1 MHFLVL
7 FLFLNLAHAH
17 QNSLTGT
24 GHPIRWPIKT
34 IPVSILTNTA
44 DLSPTTTES
53 IIQTSI
59 AQWNMAGSAKV
70 APQSTSNNQIKFS
83 SEFGMYGSAVIGM
96 TELNYNSSGV
106 ITKASILLNDN
117 YQFMS
122 TPGFYFSNQVFLGDV
137 VTHELG
143 HFLGLSHSEVL
154 NSTMFFSAF
163 PGQNTLSYD
172 DKAGVRSKYDTGFG
186 KIHGYV
192 QGGNHIG
199 VLGVHVQAISR
210 KTGESVGV
218 ISDEDGRFEIN
229 GLDLNDTFYL
239 YTAPLKKLSSLPGNF
254 SNTKTDFCPGSYVG
268 SFFNQCGRDHD
279 GFPQGI
285 NLTASEPIKNVGAV
299 TIHCALK
306 SSEDYSYQKIQTS
319 FAPVSVYDYGL
330 DLRAEKSFV
339 GYFTKPT
346 TSSVL
351 NPDILKVD
359 LTDYIPTGSQK
370 YLKVSLHGQI
380 FGNQV
385 QYAMTGER
393 NGVNVPEASQG
404 LNCFPYNE
412 PCKIDF
418 STFIPLSFSS
428 SQNNFEFKISASSLS
443 ADQLFRSIPSYELFS
458 SATYLPYLFVS
469 SIWEISSSGAMV
481 PIMDSGRVLSD
492 NSTCLEAPLTYASS
506 KVISTLMDSSEQT
519 DSKGVQA
526 TGCATIDPPDSSGP
540 GSGLLLMTLGFL
552 LTVLVK
558 SSKKFL
564 S

>member
-7 FLFLNLAHAH
+7 ILFFNLAHAH

-34 IPVSILTNTA
+34 IPVSISSNTL
-44 DLSPTTTES
+44 DLYPGTTES
-53 IIQTSI
+53 IIQSSI
-59 AQWNMAGSAKV
+59 SQWNMAGSTKI
-70 APQSTSNNQIKFS
+70 APQSTSNNQIQFS
-83 SEFGMYGSAVIGM
+83 SEFGIYGSAVIGV

-122 TPGFYFSNQVFLGDV
+122 SPGFYFSNQVYLGDV

-163 PGQNTLSYD
+163 SGQSSLAYD

-192 QGGNHIG
+192 QGGNHVG

-210 KTGESVGV
+210 KTGEVVGV

-239 YTAPLKKLSSLPGNF
+239 YTSPLKKLSSLPANF

-285 NLTASEPIKNVGAV
+285 NLTASEPVKNVGVV

-306 SSEDYSYQKIQTS
+306 SSEDYGYQKLQTN
-319 FAPVSVYDYGL
+319 FAPVMIYDYGA
-330 DLRAEKSFV
+330 DLRNEKSFV
-339 GYFTKPT
+339 GYFNKPMS
-346 TSSVL
+346 SSVF
-351 NPDILKVD
+351 NPDLLKID
-359 LTDYIPTGSQK
+359 LTDYVPTGTQK

-380 FGNQV
+380 FGNQI
-385 QYAMTGER
+385 QYAMTGDR
-393 NGVNVPEASQG
+393 NGVNLPAATQG
-404 LNCFPYNE
+404 INCFPSTE
-412 PCKIDF
+412 PCKVDF
-418 STFIPLSFSS
+418 STFIPLSFSA
-428 SQNNFEFKISASSLS
+428 SQNNFEFQVSASSLS
-443 ADQLFRSIPSYELFS
+443 TDQLFRSIPSYELFS
-458 SATYLPYLFVS
+458 SATYLPYLFVA
-469 SIWEISSSGAMV
+469 SIWEMSSSGTLV
-481 PIMDSGRVLSD
+481 PVIDSGRMLSD
-492 NSTCLEAPLTYASS
+492 NSSCLEAPLTYASS
-506 KVISTLMDSSEQT
+506 KVISTLMDSSEEAENN
-519 DSKGVQA
+519 GVQA
-526 TGCATIDPPDSSGP
+526 IGCATIDPPNSSGP